1 MSAIRTPPPLDSY
14 AIAAAA
20 EALAISE
27 FDFFRLAF
35 RHWCGR
41 EPDDSTLEKVFVAYM
56 FEQKVPH
63 WARHLCREVLR
74 QRRDGTLDPDAFG
87 IDGLRR
93 RHPLPRLGRFS
104 SWSMTALMVLFII
117 LVSLDTTYVKHR
129 DFPTGC
135 PGFSG
140 SMFLDRYVG
149 VFVKDRDAECPP
161 FSYPARD
168 EEFGL
173 K

>member
-1 MSAIRTPPPLDSY
+1 MNAIWAPPPPD
-14 AIAAAA
+14 AQAVAEAA

-35 RHWCGR
+35 RRWCGR
-41 EPDDSTLEKVFVAYM
+41 EADDSTLEKAFVAYM
-56 FEQKVPH
+56 FEQTAPH

-74 QRRDGTLDPDAFG
+74 RRRDGTLDPEAFG

-93 RHPLPRLGRFS
+93 RQPLPRLGRFS
-104 SWSMTALMVLFII
+104 WSMMAGMILIVLLMSF
-117 LVSLDTTYVKHR
+117 DTTYVRHR
-129 DFPTGC
+129 DFPMGC
-135 PGFSG
+135 PGYSG
-140 SMFLDRYVG
+140 SKFLDRYVG
-149 VFVKDRDAECPP
+149 VLIRGRDTDCPAFV
-161 FSYPARD
+161 YPARD